1 MRTEI
6 ETDRSKPRVYP
17 RNSGHRRLN
26 PNLLKIMLYIKLIL
40 HRIGSLDK
48 IEH

>member
-17 RNSGHRRLN
+17 RNTGNLRVI
-26 PNLLKIMLYIKLIL
+26 PNILKIMLYKTNFTPHWLISV
-40 HRIGSLDK
+40 RI
-48 IEH
+48 